1 MGSSPSKSAF
11 RSNVVSDLDPVSSMR
26 CGGHVPEPPK
36 NQHKSVAESIAET
49 LIPDIVTDIVAD
61 RRADHADMIE
71 SDQEYVEALSA
82 DSKGPPTS
90 PGPPPKRA
98 GISED
103 ESGGTVAGG
112 ASVFTQAAVDVDVQ
126 HSVVAGRD
134 LAEAETSESVAR
146 PIEEVTLSSPAA
158 NCSNL
163 LVSEQFAAGDESVA
177 SAASSEVTWQSCW
190 TPVHCAV
197 AGEGQQ
203 EEITSVDLGEQEGD
217 LEDSSR
223 VAGNIGP
230 LPCSGSSGPDGATR
244 TAAVQNSVEP
254 SASNSAAAG
263 VVCGRGRG
271 VRRRSSLK
279 RSSSIFFPSEDEAEY
294 ERKKSKVFV

>member
-1 MGSSPSKSAF
+1 MLEWYRTGADYKDIMTDCENLILSLIKSSTSDSPSTLSYQ
-11 RSNVVSDLDPVSSMR
+11 SHIIDLS
-26 CGGHVPEPPK
+26 PPWPRLSV
-36 NQHKSVAESIAET
+36 NELFINHCQIDLLQHQDLAT
-49 LIPDIVTDIVAD
+49 
-61 RRADHADMIE
+61 
-71 SDQEYVEALSA
+71 
-82 DSKGPPTS
+82 
-90 PGPPPKRA
+90 
-98 GISED
+98 
-103 ESGGTVAGG
+103 
-112 ASVFTQAAVDVDVQ
+112 FTQAAVDVDVQ